1 MTRKSWVEQF
11 VMARA
16 GKTAAC
22 RLALA
27 LILSCAASA
36 SALAQNVSNSATITP
51 PATVT
56 VPIKNFAFMPMEVD
70 VPVGG
75 SVTWKNLDGEP
86 HTVTSTD
93 GAFKS
98 GALDEGDSFTFKF
111 TKAGTYPYI
120 CSIHPQMRA
129 KVVVR

>member
-1 MTRKSWVEQF
+1 MTH
-11 VMARA
+11 
-16 GKTAAC
+16 

-27 LILSCAASA
+27 AALTLACAVPAV
-36 SALAQNVSNSATITP
+36 LAAA
-51 PATVT
+51 PAAVE
-56 VPIKNFAFMPMEVD
+56 VPIKSFAFMPMEVS

-75 SVTWKNLDGEP
+75 SVTWKNFDGEP

-93 GAFKS
+93 GLFHS
-98 GALDEGDSFTFKF
+98 GALDQGDSFTFKF

-129 KVVVR
+129 RVVVK

>member
-1 MTRKSWVEQF
+1 MTHRF
-11 VMARA
+11 
-16 GKTAAC
+16 
-22 RLALA
+22 ALA
-27 LILSCAASA
+27 A
-36 SALAQNVSNSATITP
+36 ALAFACAVPAALAA

-56 VPIKNFAFMPMEVD
+56 VPIKNFAYMPMEVT

-93 GAFKS
+93 GLFKS

-129 KVVVR
+129 RVVVK

>member
-1 MTRKSWVEQF
+1 M
-11 VMARA
+11 MNN
-16 GKTAAC
+16 

-27 LILSCAASA
+27 AAFAFACATPAV
-36 SALAQNVSNSATITP
+36 LAAA
-51 PATVT
+51 PAAVT
-56 VPIKNFAFMPMEVD
+56 VPIKSFAFMPMEVS

-75 SVTWKNLDGEP
+75 SVTWKNLDPEP

-93 GAFKS
+93 GAFRS
-98 GALDEGDSFTFKF
+98 AGLDQGDSFTFKF

-129 KVVVR
+129 RVVVK